1 MCQFLANNT
10 HPKNQDANMAEKQV
24 LKHVSPKILPI
35 LLQMVTSNSPTVL
48 ESSTMTVFTEP
59 SNIRIFWG
67 LCFFLYSNI
76 S

>member
-1 MCQFLANNT
+1 MCQFLASNT

-24 LKHVSPKILPI
+24 VKHVSPKILPI

-59 SNIRIFWG
+59 SNIRIF
-67 LCFFLYSNI
+67 
-76 S
+76 